1 MINKDKTIFIT
12 IPAYEDPLLIQTIR
26 GALDNA
32 LNPDRLF
39 FCIGMQYSDSSE
51 SPDVSRYVDN
61 PNFIF
66 LFYDVSKR
74 PGVYWIRRE
83 MAEQHSGQDYFLM
96 LDSHMTFSQNWDA
109 KIINDYED
117 LIRMHGERVVM
128 STALSPQPGDTCNDG
143 TIDLKSCWS
152 IDWNN
157 DIKSIERTI
166 LPGNENVSWDGERYQ
181 RTLYSCSHFFFTNK
195 NYLSDVGFHQTIRSY
210 SEEYTIAV
218 TTFLSGWDYYR
229 LPEFAHLGHND
240 VPTAKAIYKKDK
252 YSLADGKR
260 YQAIFETPEEKLE
273 IERFVLLDSSSIF
286 KVKNQRRSIEEF
298 YELGGKDLKD
308 AREKFLEIFGLK

>member
-12 IPAYEDPLLIQTIR
+12 IPAYEDPLLIPTIQ

-39 FCIGMQYSDSSE
+39 FCIGMQYE
-51 SPDVSRYVDN
+51 KSPDISKYLN
-61 PNFIF
+61 NQNFKF
-66 LFYDVSKR
+66 LFYDVSER

-96 LDSHMTFSQNWDA
+96 LDSHMTFSPNWDA
-109 KIINDYED
+109 KVINDYED
-117 LIRMHGERVVM
+117 LVRIHGEKTVM
-128 STALSPQPGDTCNDG
+128 STSLSPHPVDTFEDG
-143 TIDLKSCWS
+143 TISLKTCWLVN
-152 IDWNN
+152 WNN
-157 DIKSIERTI
+157 DEKSIERTI
-166 LPGNENVSWDGERYQ
+166 LPGYTHTPWDGERYQ

-210 SEEYTIAV
+210 SEEYTIAI

-240 VPTAKAIYKKDK
+240 VPTANAIYKKDR
-252 YSLADGKR
+252 YSLAEGKR

-273 IERFVLLDSSSIF
+273 IEKFVLLDNSSIF

-298 YELGGKDLKD
+298 YEVGGEELKST
-308 AREKFLEIFGLK
+308 RNKFLEIYGLK

>member
-1 MINKDKTIFIT
+1 MLNKDKTIFIT
-12 IPAYEDPLLIQTIR
+12 IPAYEDPLLIPTIE
-26 GALDNA
+26 GALNNA

-39 FCIGMQYSDSSE
+39 FCIGMQYAELPDI
-51 SPDVSRYVDN
+51 SPYINN
-61 PNFIF
+61 PNFNF
-66 LFYDVSKR
+66 LFYEVNKR

-117 LIRMHGERVVM
+117 LVRMHGQKTIM
-128 STALSPQPGDTCNDG
+128 STSLSPQPADTYEDK
-143 TIDLKSCWS
+143 TISLKTCWKVN
-152 IDWNN
+152 WGFEPT
-157 DIKSIERTI
+157 SIERTVI
-166 LPGNENVSWDGERYQ
+166 PGYVHAPWDGERYQ
-181 RTLYSCSHFFFTNK
+181 KTLYSCSHFFFTNK
-195 NYLSDVGFHQTIRSY
+195 EYLSDVGFHQTIRSY

-240 VPTAKAIYKKDK
+240 SPTARAIYKKDR
-252 YSLADGKR
+252 YSLAEGKR

-273 IERFVLLDSSSIF
+273 IEKFVLLDDSRIF
-286 KVKNQRRSIEEF
+286 KVKNQRRSVEDF
-298 YELGGKDLKD
+298 YKEGGKDLTD
-308 AREKFLEIFGLK
+308 ARDKFLEIFGLK